1 MVKMDSLFDD
11 VSLSSLKEISVE
23 DLLSRCNKIIKCD
36 VIKPL
41 SYTETI
47 EIKKFYVEI
56 KKSKKLKELYIYVAE
71 LYRRNALDYT
81 DNSLFLSGRY
91 DASVNCNLYKKNN
104 VKIFLYNCKEILF
117 GESCFLCKKEVS
129 MKGFYLTPIFSI
141 KHINNDEFFG
151 NENNVMCQ
159 TCKSKYE
166 KRSEHYGEIIS
177 IKPNLLPPDNKTESA
192 VRGLLI
198 NDTLFY
204 ERFREIYNNM
214 HRTISYL
221 KYHFE
226 NKLQEIQMVKQTML
240 RIMKTPLLTK
250 ELEQCMDEILDL
262 NGNKISQMKEYLT
275 EDQYRFVRSG
285 AKFEELEEQQEMLDN
300 LNKMLKQL
308 KICAVGQSVLGQSL
322 LEPPIAY
329 AILVPPAIQHLEKEL
344 TNHKKRQNK
353 HEKDLEKLKC
363 KI

>member
-1 MVKMDSLFDD
+1 MDSLFDD
-11 VSLSSLKEISVE
+11 ALFTELKKLSAEE
-23 DLLSRCNKIIKCD
+23 LLIKC
-36 VIKPL
+36 IGLNKSNISKIL
-41 SYTETI
+41 STTEI
-47 EIKKFYVEI
+47 VEIKKFYVEI
-56 KKSKKLKELYIYVAE
+56 KKYKTLKELYIYVAE

-81 DNSLFLSGRY
+81 DNSLFMSGHY
-91 DASVNCNLYKKNN
+91 DATVNCNLYKANN

-117 GESCFLCKKEVS
+117 GESCFLCKKEIS

-141 KHINNDEFFG
+141 KHIHNHQFFG
-151 NENNVMCQ
+151 NENNVMCNS
-159 TCKSKYE
+159 CKSKYKAVRNE
-166 KRSEHYGEIIS
+166 YPEPIS
-177 IKPNLLPPDNKTESA
+177 IKTNLLPPDNTELL
-192 VRGLLI
+192 VRAEQI
-198 NDTLFY
+198 TEQLFY
-204 ERFREIYNNM
+204 TRFREIYNNM
-214 HRTISYL
+214 YRTLSYL
-221 KYHFE
+221 NYYFE

-240 RIMKTPLLTK
+240 KIMKTPLLTK

-275 EDQYRFVRSG
+275 EEQYRFVRSG
-285 AKFEELEEQQEMLDN
+285 AKFEELEGQQEMLDN

-308 KICAVGQSVLGQSL
+308 KICSVGQSV

-344 TNHKKRQNK
+344 TSHKTSQKN

>member
-11 VSLSSLKEISVE
+11 ALFSELKKLSAEE
-23 DLLSRCNKIIKCD
+23 LLIKCIGIIEGLD
-36 VIKPL
+36 IPVTWPKDHLELTLSIEKHVI
-41 SYTETI
+41 
-47 EIKKFYVEI
+47 
-56 KKSKKLKELYIYVAE
+56 LKELYIYCGE
-71 LYRRNALDYT
+71 LYRRNIIKVKKTLIVSDQ
-81 DNSLFLSGRY
+81 DINSFMY
-91 DASVNCNLYKKNN
+91 LYKKILFDGCSICNELSKKLYIMNSYGSSTQRSNN
-104 VKIFLYNCKEILF
+104 RPIKEIFDEYDDLI
-117 GESCFLCKKEVS
+117 CLDCKMKKEE
-129 MKGFYLTPIFSI
+129 KTNYEQGIQTNYLVFKNRYKKIVGHSLCG
-141 KHINNDEFFG
+141 KEEFFV
-151 NENNVMCQ
+151 NIMLITENNV
-159 TCKSKYE
+159 
-166 KRSEHYGEIIS
+166 
-177 IKPNLLPPDNKTESA
+177 
-192 VRGLLI
+192 
-198 NDTLFY
+198 Y
-204 ERFREIYNNM
+204 ERRCGLYMRMLNSIPLL
-214 HRTISYL
+214 YL
-221 KYHFE
+221 QLE

-285 AKFEELEEQQEMLDN
+285 AKFEELEEQQDMLDN

-308 KICAVGQSVLGQSL
+308 KICAVGQSV

-344 TNHKKRQNK
+344 TSHKKRQNK